1 MKKNSVKT
9 KKRILEKA
17 LSLFVKKGYKNVTMT
32 DICIETGLSRGGLY
46 RHYGSTHQ
54 IFSEIINSLMNA
66 QDDEL
71 SEKIK
76 QGIPASIIL
85 TEILERYKNE
95 MLDSTGSLSMAILEF
110 YSANQSDGTDNALF
124 KQYLYS
130 KDMWCK
136 LISYGVQRGEFKNVN
151 DEEIVDLILF
161 SYQGVRMFST
171 ILPLHEE
178 IPERIINHIK
188 NVLLV

>member
-1 MKKNSVKT
+1 MEKNSVKT

-17 LSLFVKKGYKNVTMT
+17 LSLFAKKGYKNVTMT

-66 QDDEL
+66 QHDEL
-71 SEKIK
+71 SQKIK
-76 QGIPASIIL
+76 QDVPASIIL

-110 YSANQSDGTDNALF
+110 YSANQSDGTDNALL

-136 LISYGVQRGEFKNVN
+136 LISYGVQRGEFKKINS
-151 DEEIVDLILF
+151 EEIVDLILF

-171 ILPLHEE
+171 ILPIHKE
-178 IPERIINHIK
+178 IPEHIINHIK
-188 NVLLV
+188 NVLFV